1 MYGYKFSKE
10 DHIALIELLMSMLLS
25 PELDPFL
32 VNRTANVLITLTKK
46 RELLTPQD
54 IQIAWRPLYELYEKL
69 FYTPYEALGMV
80 HYPR

>member
-10 DHIALIELLMSMLLS
+10 DHIELVNLLFSMLLS

-32 VNRTANVLITLTKK
+32 INRTANNLITLVKK
-46 RELLTPQD
+46 RDLLTRED
-54 IQIAWRPLYELYEKL
+54 LQIEWKPLYELYERL
-69 FYTPYEALGMV
+69 FYTPYEALGMI

>member
-10 DHIALIELLMSMLLS
+10 DHIALIRLLMSMLLI

-32 VNRTANVLITLTKK
+32 VNRTANVLITLMKK
-46 RELLTPQD
+46 RELLTPTD
-54 IQIAWRPLYELYEKL
+54 IQIEWRPLYELYEKL
-69 FYTPYEALGMV
+69 FYSPYEALGMV